1 MIKRPYMSLVFSNL
15 VVFRS
20 LSSNRD
26 RRNLYTKF
34 VKIIERYKQF
44 SENLST
50 NMPRFLAVVR
60 LYSRLLGRLGRFDVF
75 GSSAVLGSLS
85 LSSLQCHYVFSAI
98 GQSCPPINP
107 KNAMLSSSINRVCP
121 YKCRLF

>member
-1 MIKRPYMSLVFSNL
+1 MSVIFSG
-15 VVFRS
+15 VVAFRL

-34 VKIIERYKQF
+34 VKNIEIYKQF

-50 NMPRFLAVVR
+50 NMPTFLAVVR
-60 LYSRLLGRLGRFDVF
+60 LYSRLLGRLGWFEVLGF
-75 GSSAVLGSLS
+75 SAVLGSLS
-85 LSSLQCHYVFSAI
+85 LSSLQCNYVFSAI
-98 GQSCPPINP
+98 GQSCPPINS

-121 YKCRLF
+121 YKC

>member
-1 MIKRPYMSLVFSNL
+1 MSLIFSDL
-15 VVFRS
+15 VAFRL

-34 VKIIERYKQF
+34 VKNIEIYKQF

-50 NMPRFLAVVR
+50 NMPTFLAVIR
-60 LYSRLLGRLGRFDVF
+60 LYSRFFWGRLGWFDVL

-85 LSSLQCHYVFSAI
+85 LSSLQCNYVFSAI
-98 GQSCPPINP
+98 GQSCPPINS
-107 KNAMLSSSINRVCP
+107 KNAMLSSSINRVRP
-121 YKCRLF
+121 L

>member
-1 MIKRPYMSLVFSNL
+1 MIKRPYVSLIFSDL
-15 VVFRS
+15 VAFRL

-34 VKIIERYKQF
+34 VKIIEIYKQF

-50 NMPRFLAVVR
+50 NMPTFLAVVW
-60 LYSRLLGRLGRFDVF
+60 LYSRLLGRLGWFDVL

-85 LSSLQCHYVFSAI
+85 LSSLQCNYVFSAI
-98 GQSCPPINP
+98 GQSCPPINS
-107 KNAMLSSSINRVCP
+107 KNAMLSSGINLVCP
-121 YKCRLF
+121 L